1 MHLAVHN
8 IKQREG
14 ESTRAFVTRNLV
26 EFLSTDLPTTYKG
39 LMEKTYTWIKAREV
53 ENNGALNDRREGFE
67 KSRKNPSWDNK
78 KGHKN
83 RDRDNRA
90 LKRKS
95 VEESVDGVREITF
108 LPFLSI
114 NSSDLVIIKAQISR
128 RLMSRVYMDSGSS
141 CEVIYEHCFLKLKL
155 SIGTA
160 MQRMGIIVYTIYEA
174 IKFHT
179 PRGIGTIF
187 LTRKFDKARKE
198 QKKLKGTPQK
208 ATKDILNC
216 VDTKERIVVNEEYS
230 KQTIV
235 IGRQLPTS
243 FKMKLHDMDVKPYYG
258 KKKDDGRWKLCV
270 DFTDIN
276 KACPKDH
283 HPLPA
288 IDQKV
293 EILSMFQLKCFLD
306 AYKGYHQIQ
315 MEEITRKRQPSTQEK
330 ECSAI
335 KDYLLKM
342 NKRSV
347 VSRKRKKA
355 GTRVLC
361 EPIAVKSIIRLPRV
375 GKTHTGPH
383 TCRKKA
389 SKGTIAKWAFELG
402 EHEIEFKGRN
412 SVTGQ
417 ILADFLGLML
427 VRLEGKEYTYALR
440 FEFETTKNEAEYEA
454 LLAGLLIATK
464 MKIQELA
471 IFVDSQLV
479 ANQHVRRDL
488 YKKVDALSK
497 LASMTFSKLAKEVLV
512 EVVHE
517 KSIIQREV
525 ADIVKEEGD
534 NWMLPIREY
543 LQLGILPSDPQ
554 KARKLQIKAPW
565 ATANNIRR
573 CEVPRHSHRLLQKMG
588 RSKATDIHN
597 WEAYGEI
604 RIFPVFSKGLE
615 YSKPSP
621 LSIIPKQM
629 GRLRSPTGT
638 STTLKSSNGETS
650 FSLVYGSEAIVPIK
664 IGVETKRIQDFDV
677 KQNEK
682 RRRENLDMLEDRRES
697 YD

>member
-230 KQTIV
+230 KQTITWV
-235 IGRQLPTS
+235 SNPV
-243 FKMKLHDMDVKPYYG
+243 MVK
-258 KKKDDGRWKLCV
+258 KEDGRWKLCV

-276 KACPKDH
+276 KACLKDH
-283 HPLPA
+283 YSLLA

-293 EILSMFQLKCFLD
+293 EILSKFWLKCFLD
-306 AYKGYHQIQ
+306 AYKGYHQIH
-315 MEEITRKRQPSTQEK
+315 MAERDKEKDSLLHKRKRRNLEFHVDDIVIKSESEEDMLVDIKETFDKLRAINMKLNPSK
-330 ECSAI
+330 CSFGVEEGPFLGHLITKQGI
-335 KDYLLKM
+335 KDNPSKGANKTLPFLKTLKNYTKGKIVQWTTEVDEAFQNMKKFIETLPTVTSSIEGETLVLYLAASEGSI
-342 NKRSV
+342 SV
-347 VSRKRKKA
+347 VLLVERGKKQVTVYFVSRALQGAELEYLELEKLILALIHAARRLRRYFQA
-355 GTRVLC
+355 H
-361 EPIAVKSIIRLPRV
+361 PIPIITDKPIKQILARPEKS
-375 GKTHTGPH
+375 GH
-383 TCRKKA
+383 
-389 SKGTIAKWAFELG
+389 IAKWVIKLG
-402 EHEIEFKGRN
+402 EHEIEFRGRN
-412 SVTGQ
+412 SVKGQ
-417 ILADFLGLML
+417 ILADFLGKTPFAEDREMEVEETKGKGPGPENAWKLFINRALSSDGSGSGLML
-427 VRLEGKEYTYALR
+427 VRLEGKEYTYAHLC
-440 FEFETTKNEAEYEA
+440 
-454 LLAGLLIATK
+454 
-464 MKIQELA
+464 
-471 IFVDSQLV
+471 S
-479 ANQHVRRDL
+479 
-488 YKKVDALSK
+488 
-497 LASMTFSKLAKEVLV
+497 
-512 EVVHE
+512 
-517 KSIIQREV
+517 
-525 ADIVKEEGD
+525 
-534 NWMLPIREY
+534 
-543 LQLGILPSDPQ
+543 
-554 KARKLQIKAPW
+554 
-565 ATANNIRR
+565 
-573 CEVPRHSHRLLQKMG
+573 
-588 RSKATDIHN
+588 
-597 WEAYGEI
+597 
-604 RIFPVFSKGLE
+604 
-615 YSKPSP
+615 
-621 LSIIPKQM
+621 
-629 GRLRSPTGT
+629 
-638 STTLKSSNGETS
+638 
-650 FSLVYGSEAIVPIK
+650 
-664 IGVETKRIQDFDV
+664 
-677 KQNEK
+677 
-682 RRRENLDMLEDRRES
+682 
-697 YD
+697 